1 MIRCDVVLLVLILDI
16 NSSVFS
22 RKYLHCKTGQHG
34 LNCQHKC
41 TYPYYGKRCI
51 YKCNCPNQYCHYE
64 RGCLLPGYTG
74 PFCESQCSYPKFGY
88 GCQMLCYCPKQRC
101 NFSSGCQMEKNSM
114 VDKIISTLSSIESIK
129 VTTHVTVPLSPDFVT
144 NKSTVVSEVETLNTD
159 KMKQNNNRYVQ
170 DPSNNH
176 EWVKISLVVFGVALF
191 VTIIMNIVISFARS
205 CSIEQV
211 QR

>member
-64 RGCLLPGYTG
+64 RGCLLPAKGCNVGYTG

-101 NFSSGCQMEKNSM
+101 NFSSGCQMEKN
-114 VDKIISTLSSIESIK
+114 
-129 VTTHVTVPLSPDFVT
+129 
-144 NKSTVVSEVETLNTD
+144 N